1 MAYSEE
7 TRRALR
13 SAYVYKALSLEAA
26 AEQLGIG
33 FGTASR
39 WRRDSK
45 EAGDDWDQAR
55 TASMM
60 AGQGAEAV
68 SQLVLQEFMKLFQST
83 IEELKADVQ
92 GKPMAKAEALSR
104 LSDAYNK
111 AMSAAAKSN
120 PKLNKLSVAME
131 VLHLLANFIRDDYPD
146 LVVPFLSMLE
156 PFGEKISEV
165 FG

>member
-13 SAYVYKALSLEAA
+13 SAYVFKALSLEAA
-26 AEQLGIG
+26 AQQAGIG

-39 WRRDSK
+39 WRRDAK
-45 EAGDDWDQAR
+45 EAGDDWDRAR

-60 AGQGAEAV
+60 AGQGHEAV
-68 SQLVLQEFMKLFQST
+68 SQLVLQEFMTLFQTT
-83 IEELKADVQ
+83 IEQLKTDVK
-92 GKPMAKAEALSR
+92 GTPIAKAEALSR

-120 PKLNKLSVAME
+120 PKLNKLAVAME
-131 VLHLLANFIRDDYPD
+131 VLQLLAEFISEDYPS
-146 LVVPFLSMLE
+146 LTEPFLRMLE
-156 PFGEKISEV
+156 PFGEKISET
-165 FG
+165 FR

>member
-26 AEQLGIG
+26 AEQIQVA

-39 WRRDSK
+39 WRREAK

-68 SQLVLQEFMKLFQST
+68 SQLVLQEFMTLFQST
-83 IEELKADVQ
+83 IEQLKTDV
-92 GKPMAKAEALSR
+92 KATPIAKAEALSR

-111 AMSAAAKSN
+111 AISAAAKSN

-131 VLHLLANFIRDDYPD
+131 VLQLLANFIRDDHPH
-146 LVVPFLSMLE
+146 LTESFLMILE
-156 PFGEKISEV
+156 PFGEKISEA

>member
-1 MAYSEE
+1 MAYGEE

-13 SAYVYKALSLEAA
+13 AAYVHKALSLEAA
-26 AEQLGIG
+26 AEQMDIA

-39 WRRDSK
+39 WKRDAK
-45 EAGDDWDQAR
+45 LAGDDWDKAR

-60 AGQGAEAV
+60 AGQGHEAV
-68 SQLVLQEFMKLFQST
+68 SQLVLQEFMTLFQST
-83 IEELKADVQ
+83 IEQLKKDDQ
-92 GKPMAKAEALSR
+92 GNPMAKAEALSR

-120 PKLNKLSVAME
+120 PKLNKLAVAME
-131 VLHLLANFIRDDYPD
+131 VLQMLASFIQEEHPE
-146 LVVPFLSMLE
+146 LTEQFLNVLE
-156 PFGEKISEV
+156 PFGEKISGV

>member
-26 AEQLGIG
+26 AALLEIA

-39 WRRDSK
+39 WRRDAK

-68 SQLVLQEFMKLFQST
+68 SQMVLQEFMMLFQST
-83 IEELKADVQ
+83 IEQLKNDV
-92 GKPMAKAEALSR
+92 KATPIAKAEALSR

-111 AMSAAAKSN
+111 AISAAAKSN

-131 VLHLLANFIRDDYPD
+131 VLQLLASFIRDDYPE
-146 LVVPFLSMLE
+146 LTEQFVMMLE
-156 PFGEKISEV
+156 PFGIKISEV